1 MKYYKIAEDELLDFI
16 ESDMRLCALINGGVD
31 NWEWYG
37 VSLGDFIEHNK
48 ENYSMFKGRGIDPED
63 IDFSDMAKAELE
75 DNWLDKEIYLW
86 FALKTEKN
94 NSVK

>member
-1 MKYYKIAEDELLDFI
+1 MKYYKITEDELLNLI

-37 VSLGDFIEHNK
+37 ISLDNFIEYNK
-48 ENYSMFKGRGIDPED
+48 ESYSMFKGRGIDPED

-75 DNWLDKEIYLW
+75 ENWLDKEI
-86 FALKTEKN
+86 
-94 NSVK
+94 